1 MTPNRPAEPYDEKAC
16 RALMC
21 AFIRTAV
28 EDVDIKTDYQTA
40 YQNDENRLHQQTAI
54 EFLRTPLFR
63 SLCTQLRLPADKIL
77 RAAFQ

>member
-1 MTPNRPAEPYDEKAC
+1 MTHNRTAEPYDDQAC

-28 EDVDIKTDYQTA
+28 EDVDIKTDYQTPSR
-40 YQNDENRLHQQTAI
+40 NDENRLHQQTAV
-54 EFLRTPLFR
+54 EFLRSPLFR
-63 SLCTQLRLPADKIL
+63 SLCTQLRLPSDKIL